1 MVRRVRLRYVAVRS
15 LQSKLVEV
23 IMKLNLSGIVL
34 VSLASAIVLGLA
46 VEGAKSYITKYDL
59 ESRIEALEQSNQ
71 VLSERITYAIELLSN
86 QPVVPTSGAS
96 AIQVE
101 QTSRTVDHED
111 LDIFCLAKN
120 IFHEAG
126 VEDELGMFAVAQ
138 VTLNRV
144 RSANYPDTI
153 CDVVMQPSQ
162 FSWANN
168 KDRRWTHPTGPKWE
182 TSKRIARQVI
192 TEGYRIPALQA
203 AMFYHADYSKPDWVD
218 SNAVIAQVGTHIFYA
233 SAR

>member
-1 MVRRVRLRYVAVRS
+1 
-15 LQSKLVEV
+15 
-23 IMKLNLSGIVL
+23 MKLNLSGIVL
-34 VSLASAIVLGLA
+34 ASLASVIVLGLA

-59 ESRIEALEQSNQ
+59 ESRVEALEQSNQ
-71 VLSERITYAIELLSN
+71 DLDERINYAFELLAN

-96 AIQVE
+96 AIRVE
-101 QTSRTVDHED
+101 QTNRTVNHED
-111 LDIFCLAKN
+111 LDVFCLAKN

-144 RSANYPDTI
+144 RSASYPNRI

-168 KDRRWTHPTGPKWE
+168 RDRRWTHPTGPKWE
-182 TSKRIARQVI
+182 TAKRIARQVI
-192 TEGYRIPALQA
+192 KEGYRVPALQA
-203 AMFYHADYSKPDWVD
+203 AMFYHADYSKPSWRDPD
-218 SNAVIAQVGTHIFYA
+218 AVVAQVGTHIFYA

>member
-1 MVRRVRLRYVAVRS
+1 
-15 LQSKLVEV
+15 
-23 IMKLNLSGIVL
+23 MKLDVNGIVL
-34 VSLASAIVLGLA
+34 ASLASIVVLGLA

-71 VLSERITYAIELLSN
+71 VLTERVNYTLELITN

-111 LDIFCLAKN
+111 LDVFCLAKN

-126 VEDELGMFAVAQ
+126 VEDELGMFAIAQ

-144 RSANYPDTI
+144 RSANYPNTI

-162 FSWANN
+162 FSWTNDR
-168 KDRRWTHPTGPKWE
+168 DRRWTHPSGAKWE
-182 TSKRIARQVI
+182 TAKRIARQVI
-192 TEGYRIPALQA
+192 KEGYRVPALQS
-203 AMFYHADYSKPDWVD
+203 AMFYHADYSKPSWRDP
-218 SNAVIAQVGTHIFYA
+218 NAVVAQVGTHIFYA

>member
-1 MVRRVRLRYVAVRS
+1 LNNVPVI
-15 LQSKLVEV
+15 LVEV
-23 IMKLNLSGIVL
+23 FMKLNFSSIVL
-34 VSLASAIVLGLA
+34 AGLASVVVIGLS

-71 VLSERITYAIELLSN
+71 VLSERITHAIKLLSN
-86 QPVVPTSGAS
+86 QPIVPTSGTS

-153 CDVVMQPSQ
+153 CGVVMQPSQ

-182 TSKRIARQVI
+182 TAKRIARQVI
-192 TEGYRIPALQA
+192 KEGYRVPALQA
-203 AMFYHADYSKPDWVD
+203 AVFYHADYVSPDWKD
-218 SNAVIAQVGTHIFYA
+218 PNAVIAQVGTHIFYT

>member
-1 MVRRVRLRYVAVRS
+1 
-15 LQSKLVEV
+15 
-23 IMKLNLSGIVL
+23 MKLNLSGIVL
-34 VSLASAIVLGLA
+34 TGLASVIVIGLS
-46 VEGAKSYITKYDL
+46 VEGAKSYLTRYDL
-59 ESRIEALEQSNQ
+59 ESRVEALEQSNQ
-71 VLSERITYAIELLSN
+71 DLAEKINYAFELLAN
-86 QPVVPTSGAS
+86 QPVAPALGAS
-96 AIQVE
+96 AIRVE

-111 LDIFCLAKN
+111 LDVFCLAKN

-144 RSANYPDTI
+144 RSASYPNGI

-168 KDRRWTHPTGPKWE
+168 RDRRWTHPTGPKWE

-192 TEGYRIPALQA
+192 KEGYRVPALQA
-203 AMFYHADYSKPDWVD
+203 AMFYHADYSKPSWRDPD
-218 SNAVIAQVGTHIFYA
+218 AVVAQVGTHIFYA

>member
-1 MVRRVRLRYVAVRS
+1 
-15 LQSKLVEV
+15 
-23 IMKLNLSGIVL
+23 MKLDVNGIVL
-34 VSLASAIVLGLA
+34 AGLASIAVLGLA
-46 VEGAKSYITKYDL
+46 LEGAKSYITKYDL
-59 ESRIEALEQSNQ
+59 ESRVEALEQSNQ
-71 VLSERITYAIELLSN
+71 VLSERITYALELLAN

-111 LDIFCLAKN
+111 LDVFCLAKN

-126 VEDELGMFAVAQ
+126 VEDELGMFAIAQ

-168 KDRRWTHPTGPKWE
+168 RDRRWNHPSGAKWE
-182 TSKRIARQVI
+182 TAKRIARQVI
-192 TEGYRIPALQA
+192 KEGYRVPALQS
-203 AMFYHADYSKPDWVD
+203 AMFYHADYSKPSWRDPD
-218 SNAVIAQVGTHIFYA
+218 AVVAQVGTHIFYA

>member
-1 MVRRVRLRYVAVRS
+1 
-15 LQSKLVEV
+15 
-23 IMKLNLSGIVL
+23 MKLNLSGMVL
-34 VSLASAIVLGLA
+34 VGLASVAVIALS
-46 VEGAKSYITKYDL
+46 VEGAKSYITKYDI

-71 VLSERITYAIELLSN
+71 NLSERMNYVFELLAS
-86 QPVVPTSGAS
+86 QTTVPTVGTS

-101 QTSRTVDHED
+101 RTGRTVDHED

-138 VTLNRV
+138 VTINRV
-144 RSANYPDTI
+144 RNANYPDTI

-162 FSWANN
+162 FSWTNDR
-168 KDRRWTHPTGPKWE
+168 DRRWTHPSGAKWE
-182 TSKRIARQVI
+182 TAKRIAKQVI
-192 TEGYRIPALQA
+192 TEGYRIPALQS
-203 AMFYHADYSKPDWVD
+203 AMYYHADYSKPSWVD
-218 SNAVIAQVGTHIFYA
+218 PESVVAQVGTHIFYA